1 MRRRSVMALV
11 LAAALAVGGVGEA
24 AVVFAAESAETG
36 MLGDED
42 TFEDVVQL
50 WDGADAEDA
59 ELIPE
64 EEPVEIFK
72 EEAAENPEEDSAEDL
87 FTASPQGE
95 DLFSDQ
101 APDELTDDVIF
112 VGIQTVSAAYVT
124 REQYE
129 EWYKT
134 GQEPDFEQIEGVVEG
149 SLEEIITKLTGTNT
163 GYCLIGCHENAEA
176 YSNLVVPEGMTV
188 GIMRWSPARIQ
199 SITPNGDVCLRADV
213 ETPGTLEINE
223 GGGKVSFA
231 EGVVNGEI
239 AGSGSNDTVVFAG
252 DWGQIGGYRGVENTI
267 FVRPNLDIYDGY
279 AEFYNITN
287 LSESDRN
294 ISIFMQGYGEDR
306 IPVFHK
312 NFDFGKIQEGDEEW
326 DAGIGVHYVENFDVP
341 EGQDWKLIIPE
352 DGSLVAKFEGLN
364 DSDIISM
371 ADKMWLG
378 GDNIGY
384 RIDIDGTKFTE
395 NEENPVFHINRF
407 IACEG
412 LSEEQIYDR
421 FATEELPE
429 SGWEEHIANTPK
441 LDNVMRIIN
450 ASGAGGYYFVEM
462 PKNYK
467 ISGTLTV
474 PEAATGVKYCSRV
487 EETES
492 GLKFY
497 SPQVSS
503 IDVPAGK
510 RLGLVEWSGTGTL
523 NITGGGLAEFFN
535 CHFNKN
541 ITAAD
546 IRLYGGA
553 VKSLN
558 CDKLTAINSDF
569 VVEEYLK
576 FEEALLLNAAV
587 LAKSGAYLNMG
598 AINNEGRE
606 NDGFTV
612 CSEVKGGKYADLYL
626 GKAFDLGSFVDEDG
640 NVLDGAFGV
649 LYYSY
654 EEAAKAGAECAQ
666 DIYNMNF
673 NMWGEGTAE
682 SPHITEFLLTY
693 EDTDRMLMSV
703 SKEAAE
709 GLGDKLNLLHF
720 NFKDGIRLNPPM
732 EATVTSGKCAL
743 EIMSF
748 GEAEPTPSKA
758 YIKIGATTGK
768 ELLTAAAVSAV
779 KDQVYTGKNLTPSVT
794 VKVGG
799 KTLKNKTDYTLSYK
813 NNKAIGKATVT
824 ITGKGN
830 YTGTVKKTFNIIPK
844 KGASYT
850 VSGLKYK
857 ITKTASKN
865 GTVTVTAP
873 SKKTL
878 TSVSVPATVKIKGY
892 TFKVT
897 AIADKAFKSNT
908 KLKKVT
914 LGANLT
920 TIGKEAFYGC
930 KSLKSIVINSKV
942 LKSAGANSLKGIHS
956 KAVIKVPSAKL
967 TAYKKI
973 LKGKGQSSSVKIS
986 K

>member
-1 MRRRSVMALV
+1 MRKKSRLALV
-11 LAAALAVGGVGEA
+11 LAAVMALTGVGQA
-24 AVVFAAESAETG
+24 IAVF
-36 MLGDED
+36 
-42 TFEDVVQL
+42 
-50 WDGADAEDA
+50 GADFTDA
-59 ELIPE
+59 GVYLDT
-64 EEPVEIFK
+64 EEP
-72 EEAAENPEEDSAEDL
+72 AEDL

-101 APDELTDDVIF
+101 EPDELPDDVVF
-112 VGIQTVSAAYVT
+112 AGVQMVSAAYVT

-134 GQEPDFEQIEGVVEG
+134 GEAPDFEQIESVTEG
-149 SLEEIITKLTGTNT
+149 SLDDIFTKLTGTNT
-163 GYCLIGCHENAEA
+163 GYCLIGCYESPEG
-176 YSNLVVPEGMTV
+176 YSDLVVPEGMTV
-188 GIMRWSPARIQ
+188 GVMSWYPARLQ
-199 SITPNGDVCLRADV
+199 SITPYGDICLRADV
-213 ETPGTLEINE
+213 ETTGILEIKE
-223 GGGKVSFA
+223 GGGKVTFA
-231 EGVVNGEI
+231 NEVVNGGI
-239 AGSGSNDTVVFAG
+239 AGSGSNDTVAFAG
-252 DWGQIGGYRGVENTI
+252 EWGQIGGYRGVENTI

-287 LSESDRN
+287 LNENDRN

-306 IPVFHK
+306 VPVFHK

-384 RIDIDGTKFTE
+384 RIDIDGTKFTD
-395 NEENPVFHINRF
+395 NEENPVFHISRF
-407 IACEG
+407 TACEG

-450 ASGAGGYYFVEM
+450 ASGAGGYYFVDM

-467 ISGTLTV
+467 VSGTLTV
-474 PEAATGVKYCSRV
+474 PEAASGVKYCCRA
-487 EETES
+487 EDTES

-523 NITGGGLAEFFN
+523 NITGSGLAEFFN

-541 ITAAD
+541 ITAVNV
-546 IRLYGGA
+546 RLYEGA
-553 VKSLN
+553 VKSLI
-558 CDKLTAINSDF
+558 CDTLICTDHSFA
-569 VVEEYLK
+569 VGEYLK
-576 FEEALLLNAAV
+576 FNNAVLANATF

-598 AINNEGRE
+598 AIDNEGWQ
-606 NDGFTV
+606 GGGVTIF
-612 CSEVKGGKYADLYL
+612 SEGKGGKYADIYL
-626 GKAFDLGSFVDEDG
+626 GKAFNLGQFVDDQG
-640 NVLDGAFGV
+640 NTGDAGFGV
-649 LYYSY
+649 LHYDY
-654 EEAAKAGAECAQ
+654 EAAAKAGADCAQ
-666 DIYNMNF
+666 DIYNMSYS
-673 NMWGEGTAE
+673 MWDSKGDETRNIDA
-682 SPHITEFLLTY
+682 FLSEY
-693 EDTDRMLMSV
+693 QDKERSLMSL

-709 GLGDKLNLLHF
+709 GLGDKLGLLNF
-720 NFKDGIRLNPPM
+720 VFKDELVLAPSLGAV
-732 EATVTSGKCAL
+732 ETSGRRAL
-743 EIMSF
+743 EIVPHGG
-748 GEAEPTPSKA
+748 GEPAPSKA
-758 YIKIGATTGK
+758 YISTGETAGK
-768 ELLTAAAVSAV
+768 ELLTAAAVSVV
-779 KDQVYTGKNLTPSVT
+779 KDQVYTGKALTPSVT
-794 VKVGG
+794 VKAGG
-799 KTLKNKTDYTLSYK
+799 KTLKNKTDYTISYK
-813 NNKAIGKATVT
+813 NNKAIGTATVT

-830 YTGTVKKTFNIIPK
+830 YTGIVKKTFNIIPK

-873 SKKTL
+873 SKKSL

-897 AIADKAFKSNT
+897 GIADRAFKSNT

-914 LGANLT
+914 LGANLI

-930 KSLKSIVINSKV
+930 KSLKSIVINSKL
-942 LKSAGANSLKGIHS
+942 LKSAGSGALKGINA

-967 TAYKKI
+967 TAYKRV
-973 LKGKGQSSSVKIS
+973 LKGKGQSGSVKII